1 MKAIQPE
8 DFVIEQKKRND
19 RRTEIKRPRKSIQFN
34 LDNNKIR
41 EFKIADIV
49 QSDERVIRSAERNEP
64 QTPGR
69 LVKLRAHDPE
79 NEPAA
84 PVDTEEASQPVTEVI
99 NNDAATAAT
108 AATNAPAS
116 PAAEPAMEQAPQE
129 EENFETQSGDGSNQ
143 EEEGECERGSEERFP
158 TLSEINMTENA
169 LSAATLSPN

>member
-64 QTPGR
+64 
-69 LVKLRAHDPE
+69 
-79 NEPAA
+79 
-84 PVDTEEASQPVTEVI
+84 
-99 NNDAATAAT
+99 
-108 AATNAPAS
+108 
-116 PAAEPAMEQAPQE
+116 
-129 EENFETQSGDGSNQ
+129 
-143 EEEGECERGSEERFP
+143 
-158 TLSEINMTENA
+158 
-169 LSAATLSPN
+169 